1 MLHKSFGFTS
11 LAMKNESEKHSTS
24 YSRIGLQPFLRTRW
38 HPALVL
44 CSATAVEADF
54 GVRPK
59 VRQYTRQV
67 LKRTESL
74 VVPKTSHT
82 QALGSADTA
91 EK

>member
-1 MLHKSFGFTS
+1 MV
-11 LAMKNESEKHSTS
+11 
-24 YSRIGLQPFLRTRW
+24 P
-38 HPALVL
+38 

-74 VVPKTSHT
+74 IVPKTSHT
-82 QALGSADTA
+82 QALGSADAA